1 MGNTVNPLTL
11 TAAAAAVSLAVLVAC
26 LAAASA
32 SAGTRRRSDVRRRRY
47 VGKHPGSVNLGDVE
61 RRLADE
67 LPFQQAVFVLAKVAR
82 TTIDARTLWA
92 WQERFGSSSLVLA
105 LAADHGY
112 AGLLRALRSG
122 GPLDVDALE
131 VFARL
136 SHPELFAD
144 AATASGLLPVR

>member
-1 MGNTVNPLTL
+1 MSTLTL
-11 TAAAAAVSLAVLVAC
+11 TATAVAVSIATLVAW
-26 LAAASA
+26 LATASA
-32 SAGTRRRSDVRRRRY
+32 SATTRRRSEERRRRY

-67 LPFQQAVFVLAKVAR
+67 LPFHQADFVLAKIAR

-92 WQERFGSSSLVLA
+92 WLERFGASALVLA

-112 AGLLRALRSG
+112 AGLLRELRSG

-136 SHPELFAD
+136 SNPVLFAD
-144 AATASGLLPVR
+144 AFEASVLQVR

>member
-1 MGNTVNPLTL
+1 MNTLTL
-11 TAAAAAVSLAVLVAC
+11 TAAAVAVSVAALVAW
-26 LAAASA
+26 LATAPASA
-32 SAGTRRRSDVRRRRY
+32 RTRRRSGERRRRY

-61 RRLADE
+61 RRLSDE
-67 LPFQQAVFVLAKVAR
+67 LPARQTDFVLAKVAR

-92 WQERFGSSSLVLA
+92 WLERFGASVLVLA
-105 LAADHGY
+105 LAADNGY
-112 AGLLRALRSG
+112 AGLLRELRSG

-144 AATASGLLPVR
+144 TGTASGLQAVR

>member
-1 MGNTVNPLTL
+1 MSTLTL
-11 TAAAAAVSLAVLVAC
+11 TAAAVAVSVAALVAW
-26 LAAASA
+26 LATATATAS
-32 SAGTRRRSDVRRRRY
+32 TRRRAEERRRRY
-47 VGKHPGSVNLGDVE
+47 VGKHPGSANLGDVE

-67 LPFQQAVFVLAKVAR
+67 LPAHQTDFVLAKVAR

-92 WQERFGSSSLVLA
+92 WLERFGASALVLA

-112 AGLLRALRSG
+112 AGLLRELRSD

-136 SHPELFAD
+136 SNPELFAD
-144 AATASGLLPVR
+144 AVAASALLSVR

>member
-1 MGNTVNPLTL
+1 MGNTVSTLTL
-11 TAAAAAVSLAVLVAC
+11 TAAAVAVSFAALVAW
-26 LAAASA
+26 LTTASA
-32 SAGTRRRSDVRRRRY
+32 SASTRRRSEERRRRY
-47 VGKHPGSVNLGDVE
+47 VGRHPGSVNLGDVE

-67 LPFQQAVFVLAKVAR
+67 LPFQQADFVLATIAR
-82 TTIDARTLWA
+82 TTIDARTLWG
-92 WQERFGSSSLVLA
+92 WLERFGSSSLVLA

-112 AGLLRALRSG
+112 AGLLRELRSG

-144 AATASGLLPVR
+144 AATTSALLSVR

>member
-1 MGNTVNPLTL
+1 MSTLTL
-11 TAAAAAVSLAVLVAC
+11 TAAAVAVSLAALVAW
-26 LAAASA
+26 LATASA
-32 SAGTRRRSDVRRRRY
+32 SEGSRRRCEERRRRY
-47 VGKHPGSVNLGDVE
+47 VGRHPGSVNLGDVE

-67 LPFQQAVFVLAKVAR
+67 LPFHQADFVLAKIAR

-92 WQERFGSSSLVLA
+92 WLERFGSSSLVLA

-112 AGLLRALRSG
+112 AGLLRELRSG

-144 AATASGLLPVR
+144 AAASAPLAVR